1 VRAAVERLKRATDL
15 PIAVGFGVRE
25 PEAARAIAQTADAV
39 VVGSAFV
46 DEITAGP
53 PAQAVERVLRKVAQL
68 SEAVRLARAKEGT
81 PA

>member
-1 VRAAVERLKRATDL
+1 
-15 PIAVGFGVRE
+15 VRE
-25 PEAARAIAQTADAV
+25 PAAARAIAEAADGV

-46 DEITAGP
+46 DEIAAGGVEK
-53 PAQAVERVLRKVAQL
+53 AAERVLRKVALL